1 MIQNPLIRVRATLV
15 SREHGTKEVAKLYAR
30 LFDNDW
36 ADFEEILNEAYF
48 HSTGKIADDEPVC
61 DPFKDPQTGYDCVDR
76 RSCLLD
82 FGQWAQLNDLVVEC
96 GIAGDYSDFFEVFVN
111 NSATFADG
119 KDPQD
124 FAILLTWCVLHD
136 GTAVDRKDLLGE

>member
-15 SREHGTKEVAKLYAR
+15 SREHGTKEVARLYAR

-36 ADFEEILNEAYF
+36 ADFEEILCEAYF
-48 HSTGKIADDEPVC
+48 HSTGKTCDDEPIC

-82 FGQWAQLNDLVVEC
+82 FGQWSALNELAVDNEI
-96 GIAGDYSDFFEVFVN
+96 GGDFNDFFEVFIS

-124 FAILLTWCVLHD
+124 FVVLLTWCVLHD
-136 GTAVDRKDLLGE
+136 GTTADRKDLLGE